1 MQDKKE
7 RTYLPPDEAKQILS
21 GEAFSSKHLPDE
33 EWQKMKPILDE
44 MGCLKEENVIEGE

>member
-21 GEAFSSKHLPDE
+21 GEVFSKHLPEE